1 MYSGSQGF
9 SIGRGFTMAFGGSA
23 LQSTNTLIVNEDGST
38 FNSNL
43 RLATQGGTSAKLIF
57 NDNTEL
63 ASSSFLNTISTNTNN
78 IASANSDIQQNADDI
93 VETNKKIDAQT
104 VEGFVYG
111 GTLTPP
117 AHPTSSTTFRIVQYK
132 EISGTWQEVTAD
144 PDNDPARFIDIVNRD
159 PGLSLNRGEY
169 VVAQRIGTEY
179 RVVWI
184 SNYRLPTSEL

>member
-9 SIGRGFTMAFGGSA
+9 SIGRGFSIGGGA

-43 RLATQGGTSAKLIF
+43 RLATQGSNHAKLIF

-63 ASSSFLNTISTNTNN
+63 SSSSFLNTISTNTTN
-78 IASANSDIQQNADDI
+78 ISLANSKIQQNTDDI

-117 AHPTSSTTFRIVQYK
+117 SHPTSSTTFRIVQYK
-132 EISGTWQEVTAD
+132 EMSGTWQEVSAD